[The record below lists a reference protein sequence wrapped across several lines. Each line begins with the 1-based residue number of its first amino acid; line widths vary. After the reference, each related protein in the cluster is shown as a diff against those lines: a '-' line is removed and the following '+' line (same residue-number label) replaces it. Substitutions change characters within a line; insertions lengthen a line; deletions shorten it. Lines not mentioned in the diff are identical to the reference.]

1 MGTTMA
7 KGYWIAH
14 VDVDDIDTYKKYVAA
29 NAAPFA
35 EYKARFLVRG
45 GNQDVREGNARARTV
60 VLEFDSY
67 ETAVACYD
75 SLAYQ
80 SAKDIRDPVSTADM
94 VIVQGYDG

>member
-1 MGTTMA
+1 MA
-7 KGYWIAH
+7 KGYWVAH
-14 VDVDDIDTYKKYVAA
+14 VDVDDMETYKAYVAA
-29 NAAPFA
+29 NAAPLA
-35 EYKARFLVRG
+35 QYKARFLVRG
-45 GNQDVREGNARARTV
+45 GDQQVREGTARNRTV

-80 SAKDIRDPVSTADM
+80 SAKDIRDPVSSADM